1 MSVRLTLRS
10 PALALA
16 LALMTTGVEAA
27 VSVRAGFKS
36 AVIAGNLIQPTA
48 MAIAPDGRLFI
59 CQQTGALRVV
69 KNGQLL
75 AAPFVT
81 VAVDPSGERGLLGVA
96 LDPMFAVNH
105 YVYIYYTTTTT
116 PRRNRVS
123 RFTAN
128 GDVALAGSEVV
139 LLELNALSGA
149 TNHNGGA
156 LNFGPDGYLYVAV
169 GDNASGSNAQSLSN
183 LLGKIL
189 RIADDGSIPADNPF
203 FSIASGV
210 NRAIWALGLR
220 NPFTFT
226 FQPGT
231 GLMYINDV
239 GQNTF
244 EEINEGAAGAN
255 YGWPLSEGPTSTSGQ
270 TGPLYWYGHGSGP
283 QLGCAITG
291 GAFYNPQVQQ
301 FPAGYVGDYF
311 FGDYCGNWITVRD
324 ALTGA
329 VSTFASG
336 VLAPVDLDL
345 AADGSLYY
353 LSRGSGHVARIS
365 YVPPIAS
372 FTSTTPMPHRVGAP
386 VSWKATVQGAVAPV
400 EYQFWL
406 YSSPSGQWTST
417 SYSSSNTFTFTPLQT
432 GSYILQ
438 VWVRNVGSTNAF
450 DSYRSS
456 GTFAVLP
463 APMTITSL
471 SANQQQPFAAGAPS
485 TWTAAA
491 VGGTG
496 APEFRYWLYS
506 VASGMWTMV
515 RDYAASPSWT
525 WMPAAAGQYAVQVW
539 GRSNGSTADY
549 NAFRGTSHFT
559 VVPAMPAK
567 PMLTVSPALPVP
579 AGHVL
584 QWTAKTT
591 GGRQPLQYQFWLF
604 SQRTGTWSNEQ
615 AWSAGNTWTWRPI
628 EPGSYQLQVWVRS
641 AGSTAAYE
649 AWSSRGTFTIL
660 SAPVAAHSVSVFP
673 AFPAAPGTLAQFT
686 AVASGGTP
694 PLQYQ
699 FWGLSGGSWTMLR
712 DYDPDRTFTWALSEG
727 THAVEAWVRST
738 GSTAAREAF
747 ATTATF
753 DVASRQAAVR
763 QVAVNQTFPLPTSTP
778 IVWTVTATGGMALLQ
793 YQFWR
798 FTAGQ
803 WHLAQAW
810 SSSNR
815 LMWTPTNADVGTHS
829 FQVWV
834 RATGSPAA
842 YDAWAPFGPVDIVP

>member
-291 GAFYNPQVQQ
+291 GAFYNP
-301 FPAGYVGDYF
+301 AGP
-311 FGDYCGNWITVRD
+311 
-324 ALTGA
+324 A
-329 VSTFASG
+329 VSG
-336 VLAPVDLDL
+336 RVRRRLLLRRLLWQLDQL
-345 AADGSLYY
+345 C
-353 LSRGSGHVARIS
+353 
-365 YVPPIAS
+365 
-372 FTSTTPMPHRVGAP
+372 
-386 VSWKATVQGAVAPV
+386 
-400 EYQFWL
+400 
-406 YSSPSGQWTST
+406 
-417 SYSSSNTFTFTPLQT
+417 
-432 GSYILQ
+432 
-438 VWVRNVGSTNAF
+438 
-450 DSYRSS
+450 
-456 GTFAVLP
+456 
-463 APMTITSL
+463 
-471 SANQQQPFAAGAPS
+471 
-485 TWTAAA
+485 
-491 VGGTG
+491 
-496 APEFRYWLYS
+496 
-506 VASGMWTMV
+506 
-515 RDYAASPSWT
+515 
-525 WMPAAAGQYAVQVW
+525 
-539 GRSNGSTADY
+539 
-549 NAFRGTSHFT
+549 
-559 VVPAMPAK
+559 AM
-567 PMLTVSPALPVP
+567 
-579 AGHVL
+579 
-584 QWTAKTT
+584 
-591 GGRQPLQYQFWLF
+591 R
-604 SQRTGTWSNEQ
+604 
-615 AWSAGNTWTWRPI
+615 
-628 EPGSYQLQVWVRS
+628 
-641 AGSTAAYE
+641 
-649 AWSSRGTFTIL
+649 
-660 SAPVAAHSVSVFP
+660 
-673 AFPAAPGTLAQFT
+673 
-686 AVASGGTP
+686 
-694 PLQYQ
+694 
-699 FWGLSGGSWTMLR
+699 
-712 DYDPDRTFTWALSEG
+712 
-727 THAVEAWVRST
+727 
-738 GSTAAREAF
+738 
-747 ATTATF
+747 
-753 DVASRQAAVR
+753 
-763 QVAVNQTFPLPTSTP
+763 
-778 IVWTVTATGGMALLQ
+778 
-793 YQFWR
+793 
-798 FTAGQ
+798 
-803 WHLAQAW
+803 
-810 SSSNR
+810 
-815 LMWTPTNADVGTHS
+815 
-829 FQVWV
+829 
-834 RATGSPAA
+834 
-842 YDAWAPFGPVDIVP
+842 